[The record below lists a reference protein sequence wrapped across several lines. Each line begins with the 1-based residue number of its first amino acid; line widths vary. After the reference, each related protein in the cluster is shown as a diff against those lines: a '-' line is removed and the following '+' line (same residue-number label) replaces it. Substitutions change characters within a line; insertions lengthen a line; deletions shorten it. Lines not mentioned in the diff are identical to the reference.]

1 MAKTKA
7 KKGSGAGGGKAGRQA
22 GSVSHCSTCG
32 KEGTKRLHGGKCLAG
47 K

>member
-1 MAKTKA
+1 MAAKKDKKA
-7 KKGSGAGGGKAGRQA
+7 KGSGKPGRPV

-32 KEGTKRLHGGKCLAG
+32 KEGTKKLHGGKCLAG